1 MTTDI
6 DRLTAALTD
15 RYTLQRE
22 LGRGGMATVYLATDL
37 KHDRPVALKVLKP
50 ELAAVLGADRFLRE
64 VKTTA
69 QLTHPHILPLHDS
82 GNADGFLYYVMPY
95 VEGESLRD
103 RLTREKQL
111 PVDDALQISREV
123 ADALSYAHSHG
134 VIHRDI
140 KPENI
145 LLEAGHAVVADFGIA
160 RAIDQAGGERLTG
173 TGIALGTPAYMSPEQ
188 AAGSK
193 DLDGRSDLYALG
205 CVLYEM
211 LAGHPPF
218 VGASVESLIQQHLT
232 AEPPNITGIR
242 PAVPAHVAATLER
255 ALAKTPADRFNP
267 VALFAEAL
275 GPRASAAVTAVPVTP
290 ATPLP
295 RRFSWERIALLG
307 IAAVVVIAGAVAV
320 GSWLRGG
327 STGPRHPRTAIA
339 VLPFEN
345 LRGEG
350 PNAYFAGGLHD
361 ELLTQLSKV
370 AALKVIGRTSVL
382 TYANSEKRLS
392 EIGDELAVGSIVEG
406 SVQVVG
412 NRLRVSVQL
421 IDPVTETHLWAEH
434 YDRTLDDAFAVQSDI
449 AQRIVGAVGGTLT
462 GAEAVA
468 IAAMPTGCTCKERS
482 IGAGQGTSARTWKVR
497 SSSSSGCSCSTRASR
512 WPTRRCLLSTGR
524 CIGSGMIC
532 IPRGPTCSDERRRQ
546 RCSSRRTCRRHI
558 GQWGW
563 CTTGANVT
571 IRARWKNSR
580 FRRIS
585 WRGLPSS
592 GGTWATRTAGSV
604 TGNKYWRCMRK
615 LPPWIREMR
624 ACSWTSATPTGCST
638 ATPRPWP
645 RTAGLLC

>member
-1 MTTDI
+1 
-6 DRLTAALTD
+6 
-15 RYTLQRE
+15 
-22 LGRGGMATVYLATDL
+22 
-37 KHDRPVALKVLKP
+37 
-50 ELAAVLGADRFLRE
+50 
-64 VKTTA
+64 
-69 QLTHPHILPLHDS
+69 
-82 GNADGFLYYVMPY
+82 
-95 VEGESLRD
+95 
-103 RLTREKQL
+103 
-111 PVDDALQISREV
+111 
-123 ADALSYAHSHG
+123 
-134 VIHRDI
+134 
-140 KPENI
+140 
-145 LLEAGHAVVADFGIA
+145 
-160 RAIDQAGGERLTG
+160 
-173 TGIALGTPAYMSPEQ
+173 
-188 AAGSK
+188 
-193 DLDGRSDLYALG
+193 
-205 CVLYEM
+205 M

-462 GAEAVA
+462 GAEAGA
-468 IAAMPTGCTCKERS
+468 IAAMPTANAGGVPAVPARRGVSAPARVRPPEHGKCAAALRA
-482 IGAGQGTSARTWKVR
+482 GARARPGLRAGPRVVV
-497 SSSSSGCSCSTRASR
+497 SC
-512 WPTRRCLLSTGR
+512 
-524 CIGSGMIC
+524 
-532 IPRGPTCSDERRRQ
+532 PRGDVLVP
-546 RCSSRRTCRRHI
+546 
-558 GQWGW
+558 
-563 CTTGANVT
+563 V
-571 IRARWKNSR
+571 
-580 FRRIS
+580 
-585 WRGLPSS
+585 
-592 GGTWATRTAGSV
+592 
-604 TGNKYWRCMRK
+604 
-615 LPPWIREMR
+615 
-624 ACSWTSATPTGCST
+624 
-638 ATPRPWP
+638 
-645 RTAGLLC
+645 